1 MSASLTINPIKLQ
14 QALKAFVGNTKLEAA
29 KEMRIQARSLCVSLA
44 NSTQPFGLN
53 AKAKA
58 IGEKAVTRDID
69 RVYKTS
75 ATAVREI
82 GSLPIPTGKTKTQNA
97 KQAAAALAALVLGKS
112 FGKGKKGVG
121 AQTAAQALIDRLNY
135 KPYVYTRI
143 GEFDRGSA
151 HENARFGKNRRVP
164 KNQFV
169 RQVVTKETELARYF
183 KGKRGNVGIAK
194 SGWAVC
200 AGILGGFRGIP
211 KWIYKHTGGGRVVDN
226 SKSAIGAFSKP
237 YISMTNTIPW
247 IANVISKST
256 VQKSI
261 DIQVIKMI
269 KRLSI
274 IANYE
279 RKKAGL

>member
-69 RVYKTS
+69 RVYKTGS
-75 ATAVREI
+75 TAVREI

-183 KGKRGNVGIAK
+183 KQKRGNVGIAK

-211 KWIYKHTGGGRVVDN
+211 KWVYRHTGGGRVVDN
-226 SKSAIGAFSKP
+226 SKAVIGAFSKP

>member
-69 RVYKTS
+69 RVYKTGS
-75 ATAVREI
+75 TAVREI

-151 HENARFGKNRRVP
+151 HDNARFGINRRVP

-183 KGKRGNVGIAK
+183 KQKRGNVGIAK

-211 KWIYKHTGGGRVVDN
+211 KWVYRHTGGGRVVDR
-226 SKSAIGAFSKP
+226 SQAKIAAFSKP

>member
-69 RVYKTS
+69 RVYKTGS
-75 ATAVREI
+75 TAVREI
-82 GSLPIPTGKTKTQNA
+82 GSLPIPIGKTKTQNA

-112 FGKGKKGVG
+112 FGKGKKGIG

-151 HENARFGKNRRVP
+151 HDNARFGKNKRVP

-169 RQVVTKETELARYF
+169 RQVVTKENELARYF
-183 KGKRGNVGIAK
+183 KQKRGNVGIAK

-211 KWIYKHTGGGRVVDN
+211 KWVYRHTGGGRVVDN
-226 SKSAIGAFSKP
+226 SKAVIGAFSKP

>member
-1 MSASLTINPIKLQ
+1 
-14 QALKAFVGNTKLEAA
+14 VGNTKLEAA

-69 RVYKTS
+69 RVYKTGS
-75 ATAVREI
+75 TAVREI

-151 HENARFGKNRRVP
+151 HDNARFGINRRVP

-183 KGKRGNVGIAK
+183 KQKRGNVGIAK

-211 KWIYKHTGGGRVVDN
+211 KWVYRHTGGGRVVDN

>member
-69 RVYKTS
+69 RVYKTGS
-75 ATAVREI
+75 TAVREI
-82 GSLPIPTGKTKTQNA
+82 GSLPIPAGKTKTQNA

-151 HENARFGKNRRVP
+151 HENARFGNNKRVP

-169 RQVVTKETELARYF
+169 RQVVTKKTELAKYF
-183 KGKRGNVGIAK
+183 KEKRGNVGIAK

-211 KWIYKHTGGGRVVDN
+211 KWVYRHTGGGRVVDN
-226 SKSAIGAFSKP
+226 SKAVIGAFSKP

>member
-69 RVYKTS
+69 RVYKTGS
-75 ATAVREI
+75 TAVREI

-135 KPYVYTRI
+135 KPYLYTRI

-183 KGKRGNVGIAK
+183 KQKRGNVGIAK

-211 KWIYKHTGGGRVVDN
+211 KWVYKHTGGGRVVDN
-226 SKSAIGAFSKP
+226 SKAAIGAFSKP

>member
-69 RVYKTS
+69 RVYKTGS
-75 ATAVREI
+75 TAVREI
-82 GSLPIPTGKTKTQNA
+82 GSLPIPAGKTKTQNA

-151 HENARFGKNRRVP
+151 HDNARFGINRRVP

-183 KGKRGNVGIAK
+183 KQKRGNVGIAK

-211 KWIYKHTGGGRVVDN
+211 KWVYRHTGGGRVVDR
-226 SKSAIGAFSKP
+226 SQALIGSFSKP

>member
-1 MSASLTINPIKLQ
+1 MSVSLTVNPIKLQ
-14 QALKAFVGNTKLEAA
+14 RALKAFIGNTKLQAS

-44 NSTQPFGLN
+44 NSTQPFGKD
-53 AKAKA
+53 ARARA

-69 RVYKTS
+69 RVYKTGP
-75 ATAVREI
+75 TAVREI
-82 GSLPIPTGKTKTQNA
+82 ATLPLPRGKTKTQNA
-97 KQAAAALAALVLGKS
+97 KQAAAALAAIVLGRS
-112 FGKGKKGVG
+112 FGKGQKGVR
-121 AQTAAQALIDRLNY
+121 AQTKAQELLNRINY

-151 HENARFGKNRRVP
+151 HDEARFGRSKRVP

-169 RQVVTKETELARYF
+169 RQVVTKESALAKYF
-183 KGKRGNVGIAK
+183 KEKRGNVGIAK

-211 KWIYKHTGGGRVVDN
+211 KWVYRHTGGGRVIDRSSV
-226 SKSAIGAFSKP
+226 KAGLLAKP
-237 YISMTNTIPW
+237 FISMTNTIPW
-247 IANVISKST
+247 ITNVISQST
-256 VQKSI
+256 IQRSI

-269 KRLSI
+269 KRLAI

>member
-69 RVYKTS
+69 RVYKTGS
-75 ATAVREI
+75 TAVREI
-82 GSLPIPTGKTKTQNA
+82 GSLPIPAGKTKTQNA

-112 FGKGKKGVG
+112 FGKGKKGIG

-143 GEFDRGSA
+143 GEFDRGSS
-151 HENARFGKNRRVP
+151 HDNARFGKNRRVP

-169 RQVVTKETELARYF
+169 RQVVTKETELAKYF
-183 KGKRGNVGIAK
+183 KQKRGNVGMAK

-211 KWIYKHTGGGRVVDN
+211 KWVYRHTGGGRVVDN
-226 SKSAIGAFSKP
+226 SKAVIGAFSKP

>member
-1 MSASLTINPIKLQ
+1 MSASLTVNPIKLQ
-14 QALKAFVGNTKLEAA
+14 KALQAFVGRTKLEAA

-58 IGEKAVTRDID
+58 RGEKAVTGDID
-69 RVYKTS
+69 RVYKSTP
-75 ATAVREI
+75 TAVREI
-82 GSLPIPTGKTKTQNA
+82 GSLPLPRGKTATQNA

-112 FGKGKKGVG
+112 FGKSKKGIK
-121 AQTAAQALIDRLNY
+121 AQSSAQALIDRLNY

-143 GEFDRGSA
+143 GEFDKGRA
-151 HENARFGKNRRVP
+151 HENARFGKSKRVP

-169 RQVVTKETELARYF
+169 RQIVTKESELARYF
-183 KGKRGNVGIAK
+183 KEKRGNVGIAK

-211 KWIYKHTGGGRVVDN
+211 KWVYRHTGGGRVVDR
-226 SKSAIGAFSKP
+226 SKVKPGVFLKP
-237 YISMTNTIPW
+237 YITMTNTIPW
-247 IANVISKST
+247 ITNVISKST

-261 DIQVIKMI
+261 DIQVVKMI
-269 KRLSI
+269 KRTSI
-274 IANYE
+274 IANY
-279 RKKAGL
+279 

>member
-1 MSASLTINPIKLQ
+1 MSASLTVNPIKLQ
-14 QALKAFVGNTKLEAA
+14 KALQAFVGKTKLEAA
-29 KEMRIQARSLCVSLA
+29 KEMRVQARSLCVSLA

-58 IGEKAVTRDID
+58 TGEKAVTRDID
-69 RVYKTS
+69 LVYKS
-75 ATAVREI
+75 GPTAVREI
-82 GSLPIPTGKTKTQNA
+82 SALPLPRGKTKTQNA

-112 FGKGKKGVG
+112 FGKSKKGVK
-121 AQTAAQALIDRLNY
+121 AQSDAQALINRLNY
-135 KPYVYTRI
+135 KPYIYTRI
-143 GEFDRGSA
+143 GEFDKGRE
-151 HENARFGKNRRVP
+151 HDNARFGKRGRVP

-169 RQVVTKETELARYF
+169 RQIVPKETELARYF
-183 KGKRGNVGIAK
+183 KEKRGNVGIAK

-211 KWIYKHTGGGRVVDN
+211 KWVYRHTGGGRVVD
-226 SKSAIGAFSKP
+226 KSQVKAGAFSKP
-237 YISMTNTIPW
+237 YISMTNKIPW
-247 IANVISKST
+247 ITSVISAAT

-261 DIQVIKMI
+261 DIQVVKMI